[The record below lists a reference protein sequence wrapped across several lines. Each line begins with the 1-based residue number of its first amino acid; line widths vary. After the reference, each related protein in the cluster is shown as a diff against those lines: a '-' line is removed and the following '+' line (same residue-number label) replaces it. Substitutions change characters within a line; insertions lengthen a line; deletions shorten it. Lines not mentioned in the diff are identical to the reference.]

1 MEQAMD
7 QTKSSSRTGRTG
19 RTALLAASLAGLLAA
34 CATGN
39 GYRAGSP
46 HVDDGTI
53 TSHVRTALADDPVV
67 RARQV
72 DVVTRDGTVQL
83 NGFVDT
89 TASTRRAG
97 ELAGQVPGVR
107 HVDNNLVVRNT
118 STTVG
123 ESIDDSV
130 LTVRVKAALV
140 AEPTTKARQIS
151 VETLHGVVQLSGF
164 VDSAD
169 ERAKAG
175 MVARG
180 ITGVTDVHN
189 DLAIGQ
195 AR

>member
-1 MEQAMD
+1 MD
-7 QTKSSSRTGRTG
+7 KTQRPSRTA

-34 CATGN
+34 CATSDS
-39 GYRAGSP
+39 YRAGTP
-46 HVDDGTI
+46 HVDDGVI
-53 TSHVRTALADDPVV
+53 TDHVRTALADDPVV
-67 RARQV
+67 RAHQV

-89 TASTRRAG
+89 SASTQRAG
-97 ELAGQVPGVR
+97 ELAGNVRGVR

-123 ESIDDSV
+123 ESFDDSV

-140 AEPTTKARQIS
+140 AEPSTKARQIS

-164 VDSAD
+164 VDSGE

-175 MVARG
+175 SVARG

-189 DLAIGQ
+189 DLAISQ
-195 AR
+195 PH